1 MSLKT
6 VSVAT
11 AEANPVIYTNKNKTE
26 QTMLCFFLFLLFFF
40 WVISTEELNYYNTY
54 DNNNQNERH
63 IEEKKKKTQ
72 CLSLSLSFFFL
83 CCFVVSIFASRTCR
97 IGVQDSKQQKCFW
110 VLMCYAYVFCLWFGS
125 VSGKLN
131 EWNQFFFLLFFLI
144 LVYNI
149 ISSALLLFI

>member
-1 MSLKT
+1 METNIERGRETERETEGSWELKIKESEGNPFEKITKTDLGLSLKT

-63 IEEKKKKTQ
+63 IDEKKKKTQ
-72 CLSLSLSFFFL
+72 CLSLFLSPSSSSVVLSFL
-83 CCFVVSIFASRTCR
+83 
-97 IGVQDSKQQKCFW
+97 
-110 VLMCYAYVFCLWFGS
+110 
-125 VSGKLN
+125 
-131 EWNQFFFLLFFLI
+131 FLLQGLAVFE
-144 LVYNI
+144 YKT
-149 ISSALLLFI
+149 